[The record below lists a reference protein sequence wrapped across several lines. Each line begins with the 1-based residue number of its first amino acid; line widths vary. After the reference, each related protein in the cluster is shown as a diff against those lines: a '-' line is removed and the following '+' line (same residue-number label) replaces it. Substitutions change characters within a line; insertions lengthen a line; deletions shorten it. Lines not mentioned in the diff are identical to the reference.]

1 MIKGKRQ
8 KITRIILYI
17 VLSIGL
23 IACVYPLFF
32 MFVAST
38 RVSGDIFL
46 FPPPITFGDRFFENL
61 KNLQERIPIWSALFN
76 SFKIAIVYTA
86 INLLVC
92 SMAAYSISKFNY
104 KGRNIVFIIIMLTM
118 MLPAHAKL
126 VPLYR
131 MMTAL
136 KLSETHPHLAIILP
150 DIAGAFGIFLMRQN
164 FHAVPDTLIEAAR
177 IDGANE
183 WTIFVKIV
191 MPLMIPALTALG
203 IYMFVAQWTNFTWP
217 LIILNDPEKFT
228 LPVALAQLKADT
240 RIDYGQIMV
249 GAIFAVAPIMAVFL
263 ALQKYFIS
271 GLTGGAVKE

>member
-1 MIKGKRQ
+1 MINGKRQ

-32 MFVAST
+32 MFVAAT

-76 SFKIAIVYTA
+76 SFKIAIIYTA
-86 INLLVC
+86 INLLIC
-92 SMAAYSISKFNY
+92 SMAAYSISKFQY
-104 KGRNIVFIIIMLTM
+104 KGRNIVFVIIMLTM

-136 KLSETHPHLAIILP
+136 KLSENYPHLAIILP

-164 FHAVPDTLIEAAR
+164 FHSVPDTLIEAAR

-183 WTIFVKIV
+183 WTIFVKVV

-249 GAIFAVAPIMAVFL
+249 GAIFAVVPIMIVFL

>member
-1 MIKGKRQ
+1 MINGKRQ

-76 SFKIAIVYTA
+76 SFKIAIIYTA

-92 SMAAYSISKFNY
+92 SMGAYSISKFNY

-136 KLSETHPHLAIILP
+136 KLSNTHLAIILP
-150 DIAGAFGIFLMRQN
+150 DIAGAFGISLMRQN
-164 FHAVPDTLIEAAR
+164 FHAVPDTLIESAR

-249 GAIFAVAPIMAVFL
+249 GAIFAVVPIMAVFL

>member
-1 MIKGKRQ
+1 MINGKRQ

-32 MFVAST
+32 MFVAAT

-76 SFKIAIVYTA
+76 SFKIAIIYTA
-86 INLLVC
+86 INLLIC
-92 SMAAYSISKFNY
+92 SMAAYSISKFQY
-104 KGRNIVFIIIMLTM
+104 KGRNIVFAIIMLTM

-136 KLSETHPHLAIILP
+136 KISETYPHLAIILP

-164 FHAVPDTLIEAAR
+164 FHSVPDTLIEAAR

-183 WTIFVKIV
+183 WTIFVKVV

-249 GAIFAVAPIMAVFL
+249 GAIFAVVPIMIVFL

>member
-1 MIKGKRQ
+1 MINGKRQ

-76 SFKIAIVYTA
+76 SFKIAIIYTA

-104 KGRNIVFIIIMLTM
+104 KGRNIVFIIIMLTIT
-118 MLPAHAKL
+118 
-126 VPLYR
+126 YSIR
-131 MMTAL
+131 
-136 KLSETHPHLAIILP
+136 
-150 DIAGAFGIFLMRQN
+150 N
-164 FHAVPDTLIEAAR
+164 
-177 IDGANE
+177 
-183 WTIFVKIV
+183 
-191 MPLMIPALTALG
+191 
-203 IYMFVAQWTNFTWP
+203 
-217 LIILNDPEKFT
+217 
-228 LPVALAQLKADT
+228 
-240 RIDYGQIMV
+240 
-249 GAIFAVAPIMAVFL
+249 
-263 ALQKYFIS
+263 
-271 GLTGGAVKE
+271 

>member
-1 MIKGKRQ
+1 MINGKRQ

-32 MFVAST
+32 MFVAAT

-76 SFKIAIVYTA
+76 SFKIAIIYTA

-92 SMAAYSISKFNY
+92 SMAAYSISKFQY
-104 KGRNIVFIIIMLTM
+104 KGRNIVFVIIMLTM

-136 KLSETHPHLAIILP
+136 KLSNTHLAIILP

-240 RIDYGQIMV
+240 RIDYG
-249 GAIFAVAPIMAVFL
+249 
-263 ALQKYFIS
+263 
-271 GLTGGAVKE
+271 

>member
-1 MIKGKRQ
+1 MINGKRQ

-46 FPPPITFGDRFFENL
+46 FPPPITFGDKFFENL
-61 KNLQERIPIWSALFN
+61 KNLQDRIPIWSALFN
-76 SFKIAIVYTA
+76 SFKIAIIYTA
-86 INLLVC
+86 INLLIC

-136 KLSETHPHLAIILP
+136 KLSNTHLAIILP